1 MKSNVQ
7 PLFLNHFSG
16 EMSNILGLETY
27 RQLHLWGQIQKKRWP
42 SRLLFL
48 TLYIQQTFIDF
59 INSIS
64 IYWPDSVRT
73 LGLQKVIKPR
83 KLTHQHRHLQYRR
96 SIARVVVLKHMNTN
110 PKKSFLEKGT
120 CLSLDGQ
127 RRQCYLKKQGTRV
140 FKPREQRVH
149 KPKGEK
155 QLGFQGLWNVK
166 WEMSSHPIAAAGVGD
181 GNVPSST
188 RMRKVTRESV

>member
-110 PKKSFLEKGT
+110 PKRSFLEKGT
-120 CLSLDGQ
+120 HAWVLTGKEDSVTWRNKGQ
-127 RRQCYLKKQGTRV
+127 GCSSQESKGCTNLKVRSN
-140 FKPREQRVH
+140 
-149 KPKGEK
+149 
-155 QLGFQGLWNVK
+155 LGSRAC
-166 WEMSSHPIAAAGVGD
+166 EMSNGRCLVIQ
-181 GNVPSST
+181 
-188 RMRKVTRESV
+188 